1 MRCSHYR
8 STEHPSPPTPS
19 SPPITTKPTKYTG
32 QTMESDFSSFVLIG
46 SSFCSSFFVFS
57 PFPHSW
63 AHHSPSSPSCSHS
76 SSSSHQSSSVRPFN
90 TPVTI
95 KSMRELRQ
103 WSMTVASLKR
113 LTRERERSP
122 PHFADHWWDDRQWK
136 SQRSPTKGDEN
147 HFPGISSPGTCLS
160 IGVHNISLP
169 VYQINVQ
176 QHWTVRSIN
185 SLHKVYLT
193 TTAVWRDDECW
204 APVPTTTT
212 AFLFHSAPQSLI
224 RRASVSLKTN

>member
-19 SPPITTKPTKYTG
+19 SSPITTKPTKYTG
-32 QTMESDFSSFVLIG
+32 QTMESDFSSFVPIG
-46 SSFCSSFFVFS
+46 SSFCSSFFFFS
-57 PFPHSW
+57 PIPHSW
-63 AHHSPSSPSCSHS
+63 AHHSPSSPSCSH
-76 SSSSHQSSSVRPFN
+76 SSHQSSSVRPFN

-103 WSMTVASLKR
+103 WSMTVASIKR
-113 LTRERERSP
+113 LTRERSP
-122 PHFADHWWDDRQWK
+122 PHYADHWWDDRQWK
-136 SQRSPTKGDEN
+136 SQRSPRKGDEN

-176 QHWTVRSIN
+176 LHWTVRSIN

>member
-76 SSSSHQSSSVRPFN
+76 SHQSSSVRPFN

-103 WSMTVASLKR
+103 WSMTVASIKR
-113 LTRERERSP
+113 LTRERDHLHITLITDEMIVNGNLKGVPQKEMKTIFLEFPHLERVCQSVC
-122 PHFADHWWDDRQWK
+122 
-136 SQRSPTKGDEN
+136 TI
-147 HFPGISSPGTCLS
+147 FPSLYIKLMCSSTELCGL
-160 IGVHNISLP
+160 
-169 VYQINVQ
+169 
-176 QHWTVRSIN
+176 
-185 SLHKVYLT
+185 
-193 TTAVWRDDECW
+193 
-204 APVPTTTT
+204 
-212 AFLFHSAPQSLI
+212 
-224 RRASVSLKTN
+224 